1 MTKLTKYL
9 ALLALIVQVLEFV
22 IKRLPLVEKL
32 RFLTISLF
40 SVNALELLLAVL
52 LVMICYN
59 LLPPRFEQL
68 RRKKR
73 AAHFQVMWDE
83 FKRVLVEFST
93 TENKD
98 LQCKYSDLR
107 KGLEKEFNYFVP
119 SMLRIQK
126 ASHRGDTSGRA
137 LSNFEQCF
145 SVPDISEW
153 QRKVLYRKPE
163 ELDCFD
169 SLLVSLREHCTSP
182 EYWDRGIQRKSR
194 T

>member
-1 MTKLTKYL
+1 MTKLTKIFG
-9 ALLALIVQVLEFV
+9 LLASIVLVLDFV

-32 RFLTISLF
+32 RFLTVPLF

-52 LVMICYN
+52 LIMICYN
-59 LLPPRFEQL
+59 LLPQRVAQL

-73 AAHFQVMWDE
+73 AAHFEEMWDE

-93 TENKD
+93 TKDKD

-119 SMLRIQK
+119 LMRRIQE
-126 ASHRGDTSGRA
+126 ASHRGDTSDITLR
-137 LSNFEQCF
+137 NFEECF
-145 SVPDISEW
+145 SVSEISEW
-153 QRKVLYRKPE
+153 QRKVIYRKPK
-163 ELDCFD
+163 ELNCFD

-182 EYWDRGIQRKSR
+182 GCGDRGTQSKTPS
-194 T
+194 